1 MRITTSV
8 LAGVPKLLNSWP
20 GISGS
25 YETAG
30 TIQLTVMP
38 LTPTEEAALGLDTNK
53 RKEEELNRLALEWAT
68 LAHLESNFL
77 KPEYRQF
84 AASTPQDSGHAQL

>member
-8 LAGVPKLLNSWP
+8 LEGVPKLLNSWP

-53 RKEEELNRLALEWAT
+53 RKRRGGVEPPSA
-68 LAHLESNFL
+68 
-77 KPEYRQF
+77 
-84 AASTPQDSGHAQL
+84 